1 MTLPTY
7 ATHPPKTDQTGEN
20 IPKYSIKV
28 ARTIDDLMQVAAV
41 RGAVYMA
48 EQQCPYDEEFD
59 GNDLCGTHLLGF
71 VDGEL
76 AACIR
81 IRYFAEFAKLERLA
95 VRQEFRTSRI
105 AFKMVGAAFDFVR
118 KKGFDL
124 IYGHAQDRLMNFW
137 TRFGARP
144 IGPRGGLV
152 FSDFAY
158 TEVLIDIGSDE
169 EALGLGSDPYVMIR
183 PEGEWHRG
191 GVLEQSAQRPA
202 SSPLRRFAASAK
214 EPANKELAI

>member
-1 MTLPTY
+1 LKVAKKMTLPTY

-105 AFKMVGAAFDFVR
+105 AFKMVGAAC
-118 KKGFDL
+118 
-124 IYGHAQDRLMNFW
+124 
-137 TRFGARP
+137 ARP
-144 IGPRGGLV
+144 PDELLDPFWRASHRATRWFGV
-152 FSDFAY
+152 FRFRLY
-158 TEVLIDIGSDE
+158 GSFDR
-169 EALGLGSDPYVMIR
+169 YR
-183 PEGEWHRG
+183 
-191 GVLEQSAQRPA
+191 
-202 SSPLRRFAASAK
+202 K
-214 EPANKELAI
+214 